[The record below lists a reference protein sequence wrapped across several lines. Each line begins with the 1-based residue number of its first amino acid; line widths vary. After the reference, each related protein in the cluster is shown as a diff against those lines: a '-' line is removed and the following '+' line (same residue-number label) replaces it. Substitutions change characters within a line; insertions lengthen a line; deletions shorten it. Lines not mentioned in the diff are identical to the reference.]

1 MTYLLFSCGLLLS
14 AIAAYYSVMGLIAIF
29 STAAIPI
36 AIMGSALEASKLV
49 AASWLYRNWKV
60 APLLFKTYFTTAVV
74 VLMILT
80 SMGIFGY
87 LSKAHLD
94 QAVPTGDV
102 VSKLQIYDDKIKT
115 SKENVDAN
123 RKALKQLDEAVD
135 QVMARSTDEKGAEKA
150 VAIRRGQTKE
160 RARLFQEIE
169 AEQKTIAKL
178 NEERAP
184 IAAEVR
190 KVEAEVGPIKYIAA
204 LIYGDVLDDSLLESS
219 VRIVIMM
226 IVFVFDP
233 LAVLL
238 LIAANRETLTNKSK
252 EETEDVKSV
261 EDWFDKARE
270 RARSLDDEVDAQKSD
285 DRWNK
290 IIASIPETEKE
301 NKSSPDPE
309 EVLIAKATKEDW
321 QISPPPAEFTKV
333 VNDYFKGK
341 DKVNEEMLYVN
352 EDPETFILNPD
363 FNPKDPFEEKK
374 QGSVR
379 PNSRRTGASE

>member
-60 APLLFKTYFTTAVV
+60 APLLLKTYFTTAVV

-261 EDWFDKARE
+261 EDWFDKVRE

>member
-60 APLLFKTYFTTAVV
+60 APLLLKTYFTTAVV

-238 LIAANRETLTNKSK
+238 LIAANRETLANKSK

-352 EDPETFILNPD
+352 EEPETFILNPD

>member
-1 MTYLLFSCGLLLS
+1 
-14 AIAAYYSVMGLIAIF
+14 MGLIAIF

-60 APLLFKTYFTTAVV
+60 APLLLKTYFTTAVV

-261 EDWFDKARE
+261 EDWFDKVRE